1 MKWRMI
7 EKDGSGEDSLQKN
20 TDTLYSFDCFLCYIK
35 GDRFEGLV
43 RMAYQAKLL
52 TEDALFEITQWQKK
66 MNRQME
72 QEIVVKKPFC
82 RTFYGFCYLDQKQT
96 PHYKVNTQAFSV
108 INDQRKMKRNKYCV
122 TPVFH
127 KTYWY
132 DYGIAPKMIKEEFQA
147 LPASYYTEEYWEKIK
162 QHPALVQY
170 THYKEALS
178 LIASSCSQEALEA
191 FQEYGYDWNVYA

>member
-1 MKWRMI
+1 MNPFISPIFSNAFFMKWRMI

-20 TDTLYSFDCFLCYIK
+20 IDTLYSFDCFLCYTK
-35 GDRFEGLV
+35 GDR
-43 RMAYQAKLL
+43 
-52 TEDALFEITQWQKK
+52 
-66 MNRQME
+66 
-72 QEIVVKKPFC
+72 
-82 RTFYGFCYLDQKQT
+82 
-96 PHYKVNTQAFSV
+96 
-108 INDQRKMKRNKYCV
+108 
-122 TPVFH
+122 
-127 KTYWY
+127 Y

-147 LPASYYTEEYWEKIK
+147 LLASYCTEKYWEKIK